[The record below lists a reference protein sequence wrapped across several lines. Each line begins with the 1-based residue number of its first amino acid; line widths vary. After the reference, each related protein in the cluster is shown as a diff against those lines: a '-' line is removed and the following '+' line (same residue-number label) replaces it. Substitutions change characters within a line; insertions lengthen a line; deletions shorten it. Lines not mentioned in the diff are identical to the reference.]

1 MVAELK
7 QKQKNLYDTDYNL
20 WVLETVKQLKNKDF
34 NALDL
39 ENLIEEVSDL
49 SRRDKKKLKS
59 LLRRLFEHLLK
70 LKYWKSERE
79 INKAHWKGKIRNF
92 RKQIKDEL
100 EDSPSLK
107 NYVNDIFETCYQD
120 SREIVSDKSK
130 LSLDTFPENPIA
142 NIEEVL
148 DENWLP

>member
-20 WVLETVKQLKNKDF
+20 WVLETVKQLKNKNF

-70 LKYWKSERE
+70 MKYWNSEIER
-79 INKAHWKGKIRNF
+79 NKAHCQG
-92 RKQIKDEL
+92 
-100 EDSPSLK
+100 
-107 NYVNDIFETCYQD
+107 
-120 SREIVSDKSK
+120 
-130 LSLDTFPENPIA
+130 
-142 NIEEVL
+142 
-148 DENWLP
+148 